1 MATMLL
7 AYYEVADRARFLE
20 EFDAFE
26 PGRARAGGI
35 TRGLL
40 ESAGEGPAFVALI
53 EFPSRPDAEAFVR
66 GAERREALERA
77 SVIDRTDELL
87 EVVRPLDP
95 VAAPAR

>member
-7 AYYEVADRARFLE
+7 SHYEVADRARFLE

-40 ESAGEGPAFVALI
+40 ESAGEGPA
-53 EFPSRPDAEAFVR
+53 SRGPPCRCPAV
-66 GAERREALERA
+66 GWRA
-77 SVIDRTDELL
+77 
-87 EVVRPLDP
+87 
-95 VAAPAR
+95 AR

>member
-7 AYYEVADRARFLE
+7 AYYEVADRERFLE

-40 ESAGEGPAFVALI
+40 ESAGEVPAFVALI
-53 EFPSRPDAEAFVR
+53 EFPSRADAEAFAR
-66 GAERREALERA
+66 GGERREALERA

-87 EVVRPLDP
+87 EVVRPPD
-95 VAAPAR
+95 AGTAPPA